1 MIDASSEQTLARV
14 RAPAAQTSATRFPL
28 TDAQAGLWY
37 AQRLDPGN
45 PLFNTAH
52 NLHLR
57 GALDIECFQRAA
69 NQAVREADALC
80 LRFVERVGDGAEREI
95 WQQMDES
102 FRPWLEL
109 IDVSMTD
116 DPYASAF
123 AHIRADM
130 NTPTDPTRVPLA
142 RQRLFILAPDYH
154 IWYLRVH
161 HLVIDGY
168 GMTLLSNRVSALY
181 DKDVSTDR
189 AESAAHTPKTGTAEF
204 GALPDVFAED
214 DEYRHSERRLRD
226 SSYWNEYLANVPEM
240 PLPPGGKAVSSH
252 TFERATRNLPAAL
265 MSRIKQCA
273 EQHRVPWPDLLTALT
288 AAYWQRVGGLAEV
301 VVGVPFMGRMGSVS
315 ARVPAMVMNVLPLRI
330 AAQSETRL
338 EDLLLQVSKGLI
350 KSRRHGRFRS
360 EQMRRDLGLL
370 GGRRRLFG
378 PLINILPFEQPP
390 HFDGLD
396 TQLEILCTGP
406 VDDITFT
413 FRGDAAINLLLEVDA
428 NPALYSAS
436 EVQGHTDRVLA
447 FIERA
452 LEVVELVDVP
462 LATPEEA
469 HHFIQTVNQTAHD
482 VPDVTLAALVES
494 AYTKWAERPALTF
507 GDVSLSYAELNERTQ
522 ALAQQFAA
530 AGVGPDTLVAV
541 ALPRSLELVIA
552 LLATLRAGA
561 AYLPLDIDN
570 PPQRLRNIIASA
582 KPVVMVG
589 EAGLDRTLGLADA
602 QGGKDIPHWLPVDE
616 WHQAAVDQLLADQS
630 LTDQSLAHQSLAVT
644 PARPDNLAY
653 VIYTSGSTG
662 EPKGVMIEHRAI
674 VNRLEWMRV
683 HYKFDHNDRF
693 LQKTPA
699 TFDVSVWEFF
709 LPFICGAS
717 LVVAPPGAHR
727 EPKVLSALIRQ
738 HEITT
743 LHFVPSMLAAFLDDT
758 SSKGLELQRV
768 FCSGEEL
775 SADLGVR
782 FHQTVKAELHNLYGP
797 TEAAVDISY
806 WPLVRDDGVRPIPIG
821 YPVWN
826 SRLYILD
833 EQLRPVPAG
842 VSGHLYL
849 AGVQLARGY
858 LGQPELTAERFV
870 ADPFVEG
877 ERMYHAGDVARWR
890 DDGSVV
896 YLGRSDHQVKLRGLR
911 IELGEIEAVAM
922 TSGLTRSASVI
933 VREDR
938 AGHQRL
944 VGYLVPEPDYDE
956 AALRAH
962 LLAHLPDYMVPAAWV
977 CLESLPTTSNGKLDR
992 AALPQPEFGSVAGRV
1007 PETPTEKV
1015 LAQLYTEVLGLAD
1028 TTDAEGDFFTLGGD
1042 SLLAVH
1048 LMSRIEREW
1057 GRDPG
1062 LGALFEHPSVEGL
1075 ARVIESSADQTDHG
1089 LQPLIRLAT
1098 GDDTLAPLFA
1108 VHPVGGIAWCYRQLA
1123 TSLSPRR
1130 TVYGLQAPSL
1140 DPALAT
1146 PDNIDALAV
1155 DYVDRLLATRPQGP
1169 YHLAG
1174 WSVGGIIAQAMAVR
1188 LQSLGREVGVVAMFD
1203 SYPSECW
1210 RAAADPSPKE
1220 ALRALLAVAG
1230 YIPEDY
1236 PELTERDD
1244 IIAFLKQGTSPLG
1257 AMPDEVLDG
1266 VVRVV
1271 LEFNQ
1276 LVRGHYHQRFDG
1288 PLLHFRAALDH
1299 EDSGLT
1305 PDSWQPHSGA
1315 LEVVDLPF
1323 MHSQLTGAEASRQIA
1338 AVLNVRM
1345 GSS

>member
-1 MIDASSEQTLARV
+1 MIVTQVSSEQALTGVGALAG
-14 RAPAAQTSATRFPL
+14 RASGTRFPL

-52 NLHLR
+52 NLHIR
-57 GALDIECFQRAA
+57 GALNIERFRHAA

-80 LRFVERVGDGAEREI
+80 LRFSEGQDDGAEQNI

-102 FRPWLEL
+102 FRPWLDV
-109 IDVSMTD
+109 IDVSTAD

-123 AHIRADM
+123 AHIHADM
-130 NTPTDPTRVPLA
+130 NTPTDPTRAPLA
-142 RQRLFILAPDYH
+142 RQRLFILAPDYY

-168 GMTLLSNRVSALY
+168 GMTLLTNRVSALY
-181 DKDVSTDR
+181 DKELATGR
-189 AESAAHTPKTGTAEF
+189 AEQVAHTPKTGNAEF
-204 GALPDVFAED
+204 GELPAVFAED
-214 DEYRHSERRLRD
+214 EEYRQSERRVRD
-226 SSYWNEYLANVPEM
+226 SSYWNEYLTGLPEM
-240 PLPPGGKAVSSH
+240 PLPAGGKAVSSH
-252 TFERATRNLPAAL
+252 SFERATRNLPATL

-273 EQHRVPWPDLLTALT
+273 GQYHVPWPDLLTALT

-315 ARVPAMVMNVLPLRI
+315 ARIPAMVMNVLPLRI
-330 AAQSETRL
+330 AVEPQTRL

-350 KSRRHGRFRS
+350 KSRRHGRYRS

-390 HFDGLD
+390 HFDRLD

-413 FRGDAAINLLLEVDA
+413 FRGDASVNLLLEVDA

-436 EVQGHTDRVLA
+436 DVQGHTDRVLA

-452 LEVVELVDVP
+452 LDAVELIDVP
-462 LATPEEA
+462 LATADEA
-469 HHFIQTVNQTAHD
+469 HHFITTVNQTSHD
-482 VPDVTLAALVES
+482 VPDVTLSALIES
-494 AYTKWAERPALTF
+494 AFTDWAERPALTF
-507 GDVSLSYAELNERTQ
+507 GDVSLTYAELDERTQ

-530 AGVGPDTLVAV
+530 AGVGPDKLVAV

-552 LLATLRAGA
+552 LLATLRAGG
-561 AYLPLDIDN
+561 AYLPLDVDN
-570 PPQRLRNIIASA
+570 PRQRLRNIIASA
-582 KPVVMVG
+582 KPAVLVG
-589 EAGLDRTLGLADA
+589 ESGLDKALALSDPS
-602 QGGKDIPHWLPVDE
+602 DDEEVPHWLCVDE
-616 WHQAAVDQLLADQS
+616 WHRAPVERPVV
-630 LTDQSLAHQSLAVT
+630 VT
-644 PARPDNLAY
+644 ASRPDDLAY

-683 HYKFDHNDRF
+683 HYAFDHNDRF

-727 EPKVLSALIRQ
+727 EPRVLSALIRQ
-738 HEITT
+738 YAITT
-743 LHFVPSMLAAFLDDT
+743 LHFVPSMLTAFLDDPG
-758 SSKGLELQRV
+758 SQGLKLQRV

-782 FHQTVKAELHNLYGP
+782 FHQTVQSELHNLYGP

-806 WPLVRDDGVRPIPIG
+806 WAVVRDDGVRPIPIG

-833 EQLRPVPAG
+833 DLLRPVPAG

-870 ADPFVEG
+870 EDPFVPG
-877 ERMYHAGDVARWR
+877 QRMYHAGDVARWR
-890 DDGSVV
+890 EDGSVV

-911 IELGEIEAVAM
+911 IELGEIETVAM
-922 TSGLTRSASVI
+922 TSGLARSASVI

-962 LLAHLPDYMVPAAWV
+962 LLAYLPDYMVPAAWV

-992 AALPQPEFGSVAGRV
+992 AALPQPEFGSVAGRA

-1015 LAQLYTEVLGLAD
+1015 LAQLYTDVLNLSE

-1042 SLLAVH
+1042 SLLAVQ
-1048 LMSRIEREW
+1048 LMHRIERQW

-1062 LGALFEHPSVEGL
+1062 LGTLFEYPTVEGL
-1075 ARVIESSADQTDHG
+1075 ARAIDSSAEETDHG

-1098 GDDTLAPLFA
+1098 GDETLAPLFA

-1123 TSLSPRR
+1123 ASLSPRR

-1140 DPALAT
+1140 DPGLAT
-1146 PDNIDALAV
+1146 PGSIDALAA

-1188 LQSLGREVGVVAMFD
+1188 LQTLGREVGVVAMFD

-1244 IIAFLKQGTSPLG
+1244 IIAFLKRGTSPLG

-1276 LVRGHYHQRFDG
+1276 LVRGHYHRRFEG

-1305 PDSWQPHSGA
+1305 PYSWQPHSA
-1315 LEVVDLPF
+1315 ELEVIDLPF

-1338 AVLNVRM
+1338 AVLNGRM
-1345 GSS
+1345 GSN

>member
-1 MIDASSEQTLARV
+1 MSSAQ
-14 RAPAAQTSATRFPL
+14 AAGKRHSL

-57 GALDIECFQRAA
+57 GELDVERFRRAA

-80 LRFVERVGDGAEREI
+80 LRFGERQSDGPEQGV
-95 WQQMDES
+95 WQQVDED
-102 FRPWLEL
+102 FRPWLEV
-109 IDVSMTD
+109 IDVSTAD

-123 AHIRADM
+123 ASIREDM
-130 NTPTDPTRVPLA
+130 NTPTDPTCAPAA

-181 DKDVSTDR
+181 DKDVATAR
-189 AESAAHTPKTGTAEF
+189 GESVGHMPKTGNAEF
-204 GALPDVFAED
+204 GALQDVFSED
-214 DEYRHSERRLRD
+214 DEYRQSERRVRD
-226 SSYWNEYLANVPEM
+226 SAYWSGYLKNLPEM
-240 PLPPGGKAVSSH
+240 PLPVGGKAVSSH
-252 TFERATRNLPAAL
+252 TFERATRDLPANL

-273 EQHRVPWPDLLTALT
+273 SAHKVPWPDLLTALT
-288 AAYWQRVGGLAEV
+288 AAYWQRVGGLSEV
-301 VVGVPFMGRMGSVS
+301 VVGVPFMGRMGSAS
-315 ARVPAMVMNVLPLRI
+315 ARIPAMVMNVLPLRI
-330 AAQSETRL
+330 AAEPKIRL

-350 KSRRHGRFRS
+350 KSRRHGRYRS

-370 GGRRRLFG
+370 GGHRRLFG

-390 HFDGLD
+390 HFEDLD

-413 FRGDAAINLLLEVDA
+413 FRGDASINLLLEVDA
-428 NPALYSAS
+428 NPALYTAS
-436 EVQGHTDRVLA
+436 EVQGHTDRVVA

-452 LEVVELVDVP
+452 LEAENLDDVP
-462 LATPEEA
+462 LATPDEA
-469 HHFIQTVNQTAHD
+469 HHFIHTVNQTSRD
-482 VPDVTLAALVES
+482 VPDVTLWQLIES
-494 AYTKWAERPALTF
+494 AFTEWADRPALTF
-507 GDVSLSYAELNERTQ
+507 GAVSLTYAELDVRTR

-530 AGVGPDTLVAV
+530 AGVGPDKLVAV

-552 LLATLRAGA
+552 LLATLRAGG
-561 AYLPLDIDN
+561 AYLPLDIEN
-570 PPQRLRNIIASA
+570 PSQRLRNIISSA
-582 KPVVMVG
+582 QPVVLVG
-589 EAGLDRTLGLADA
+589 EPGLDKELGLADRA
-602 QGGKDIPHWLPVDE
+602 GATPHWLPVDK
-616 WHQAAVDQLLADQS
+616 WHQ
-630 LTDQSLAHQSLAVT
+630 T
-644 PARPDNLAY
+644 PAHRSADDTVAQPHNLAY

-683 HYKFDHNDRF
+683 HYGFDQYDRF

-709 LPFICGAS
+709 LPFVCGAS
-717 LVVAPPGAHR
+717 LIVAPPGAHR
-727 EPKVLSALIRQ
+727 DPKALSALIRQ

-743 LHFVPSMLAAFLDDT
+743 VHFVPSMLSAFLDD
-758 SSKGLELQRV
+758 SGAQGLELQRV

-775 SADLGVR
+775 SADLGER
-782 FHQTVKAELHNLYGP
+782 FHQTVTAELHNLYGP

-806 WPLVRDDGVRPIPIG
+806 WPVARGDMTRPIPIG

-833 EQLRPVPAG
+833 DQLRPVPAG

-849 AGVQLARGY
+849 GGVQLARGY
-858 LGQPELTAERFV
+858 LGQPGLTAERFV
-870 ADPFVEG
+870 DDPFVAG
-877 ERMYHAGDVARWR
+877 ERMYHAGDLARWR
-890 DDGSVV
+890 ADGSVV

-911 IELGEIEAVAM
+911 IELGEIETVAM
-922 TSGLTRSASVI
+922 ASGLTRNASVI

-956 AALRAH
+956 ADLRAY
-962 LLAHLPDYMVPAAWV
+962 LLARLPDYMVPAAWV

-992 AALPQPEFGSVAGRV
+992 KALPQPEFGKVTGRA
-1007 PETPTEKV
+1007 PETPTELA
-1015 LAQLYTEVLGLAD
+1015 LAQLYTEVLGLAEM
-1028 TTDAEGDFFTLGGD
+1028 TDAEGDFFTLGGD
-1042 SLLAVH
+1042 SLLAVQ
-1048 LMSRIEREW
+1048 LMSRIERQW

-1062 LGALFEHPSVEGL
+1062 LGALFESPSVEGL
-1075 ARVIESSADQTDHG
+1075 AKAIDSSAEETDHG

-1098 GDDTLAPLFA
+1098 GDETLAPLFA

-1123 TSLSPRR
+1123 ASLSPRR

-1140 DPALAT
+1140 NPALTT
-1146 PDNIDALAV
+1146 PGSIDALAA
-1155 DYVDRLLATRPQGP
+1155 DYVDRLLATRAQGP

-1188 LQSLGREVGVVAMFD
+1188 LQSLGKEVGVVAMFD

-1244 IIAFLKQGTSPLG
+1244 IIAFLKQGTSALG

-1276 LVRGHYHQRFDG
+1276 LVRGHYHQRYDG
-1288 PLLHFRAALDH
+1288 LLLHFRAALDH
-1299 EDSGLT
+1299 QDSGLT
-1305 PDSWQPHSGA
+1305 PDAWRPHSGE
-1315 LEVVDLPF
+1315 LEIIDLPF
-1323 MHSQLTGAEASRQIA
+1323 MHSQLTGPDASRQIA
-1338 AVLNVRM
+1338 AVLNLRM
-1345 GSS
+1345 SNN